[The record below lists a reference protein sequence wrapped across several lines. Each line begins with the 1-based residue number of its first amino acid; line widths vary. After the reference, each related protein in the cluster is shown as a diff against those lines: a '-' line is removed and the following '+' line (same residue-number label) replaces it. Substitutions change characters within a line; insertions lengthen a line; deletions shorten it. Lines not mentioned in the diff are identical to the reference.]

1 MLDYVLYLMP
11 TNHQDELEKNII
23 PQVALFDLLKKFDGM
38 TEKVTK
44 IDVCVCVMPC
54 FATVKPSLNPGM
66 ICI

>member
-44 IDVCVCVMPC
+44 IDVCVCV
-54 FATVKPSLNPGM
+54 
-66 ICI
+66 